1 MIFPPVSPVAF
12 LAVPLE
18 ALPVVP
24 LAELLAVGLL
34 ALSVVVGI
42 TVSIPTPARKSKV
55 TLL

>member
-1 MIFPPVSPVAF
+1 MIFPPVPPAAF
-12 LAVPLE
+12 LAVPPE

-24 LAELLAVGLL
+24 LEALAVGLL

-42 TVSIPTPARKSKV
+42 TVSIPTPAWKSKV